1 MKGGWIGSV
10 WIAICRGAGGRIE
23 VGAPQVAAEKQ
34 IFWEDS
40 GKYHIAPLG
49 LVFGSGLPVVR
60 EAARVGALRPAATG
74 SSWSKYRPPSACAVV
89 KSAARTIT
97 ARIGAARPKAREAG
111 EEKVAAISD
120 PVSKDRRRLFRL
132 FRLSCC
138 AEARARGAVLRR
150 PPKMEYTATMK
161 VDATVVMVA
170 RRCARGGVR
179 ERTGRGSVEAS
190 KEESGCDFTRASGR
204 CSRRGD
210 VYPRR
215 GVDCVECCAYDP
227 SSELLDVKC
236 ASAGLREGK

>member
-1 MKGGWIGSV
+1 M
-10 WIAICRGAGGRIE
+10 
-23 VGAPQVAAEKQ
+23 
-34 IFWEDS
+34 
-40 GKYHIAPLG
+40 
-49 LVFGSGLPVVR
+49 PVVR
-60 EAARVGALRPAATG
+60 EAARIGALRPAAIA
-74 SSWSKYRPPSACAVV
+74 SPWSKYRPPSACAVV

-120 PVSKDRRRLFRL
+120 PVSGDRL
-132 FRLSCC
+132 FRLSCG

-170 RRCARGGVR
+170 RRCARVVR
-179 ERTGRGSVEAS
+179 ERTGWGSVEAS

-204 CSRRGD
+204 CSRRGN

-227 SSELLDVKC
+227 SNERPDVKC

>member
-1 MKGGWIGSV
+1 M
-10 WIAICRGAGGRIE
+10 
-23 VGAPQVAAEKQ
+23 
-34 IFWEDS
+34 
-40 GKYHIAPLG
+40 
-49 LVFGSGLPVVR
+49 PVVR
-60 EAARVGALRPAATG
+60 EAARIGALRPAAIA
-74 SSWSKYRPPSACAVV
+74 SPWSKYRPPSACAVV

-111 EEKVAAISD
+111 AEKVAAISD
-120 PVSKDRRRLFRL
+120 PVSGDRL
-132 FRLSCC
+132 FRLSCG

-150 PPKMEYTATMK
+150 PPKMEYTASMK
-161 VDATVVMVA
+161 VDATLVMVA

-179 ERTGRGSVEAS
+179 ERTGRGSVESS

-204 CSRRGD
+204 CSRRGN

-227 SSELLDVKC
+227 SSERPDVKC

>member
-1 MKGGWIGSV
+1 M
-10 WIAICRGAGGRIE
+10 
-23 VGAPQVAAEKQ
+23 
-34 IFWEDS
+34 
-40 GKYHIAPLG
+40 G
-49 LVFGSGLPVVR
+49 LGLPVVR
-60 EAARVGALRPAATG
+60 EAARVGALRPAATA
-74 SSWSKYRPPSACAVV
+74 SPWSKYRPPSACAVV

-111 EEKVAAISD
+111 AEKVAAISD
-120 PVSKDRRRLFRL
+120 PVSGDRL
-132 FRLSCC
+132 FRLSCG

-161 VDATVVMVA
+161 VDATLVMVA

-215 GVDCVECCAYDP
+215 GADCGV
-227 SSELLDVKC
+227 
-236 ASAGLREGK
+236 

>member
-1 MKGGWIGSV
+1 M
-10 WIAICRGAGGRIE
+10 
-23 VGAPQVAAEKQ
+23 
-34 IFWEDS
+34 
-40 GKYHIAPLG
+40 
-49 LVFGSGLPVVR
+49 PVVR
-60 EAARVGALRPAATG
+60 EAARVGAFRPAATA
-74 SSWSKYRPPSACAVV
+74 SPWSKYRPPSACAVV

-120 PVSKDRRRLFRL
+120 PVSGDRLFRL
-132 FRLSCC
+132 FRLSRG
-138 AEARARGAVLRR
+138 AEARARGAVLNRS
-150 PPKMEYTATMK
+150 PKMEYTATMK

-170 RRCARGGVR
+170 RRCARVVR
-179 ERTGRGSVEAS
+179 ERTGWGSVEAS

-204 CSRRGD
+204 CSRRGN

-227 SSELLDVKC
+227 SSERPDVKC

>member
-1 MKGGWIGSV
+1 MPASSRAAKLKKVGSDRYGSRCVGGQAVGS
-10 WIAICRGAGGRIE
+10 
-23 VGAPQVAAEKQ
+23 K
-34 IFWEDS
+34 S
-40 GKYHIAPLG
+40 GPLRSPPKNKYSGLIVQGNIAPPG
-49 LVFGSGLPVVR
+49 LVLGFGLPVVR
-60 EAARVGALRPAATG
+60 EAARIGALRPAAIA
-74 SSWSKYRPPSACAVV
+74 SPWSKYRPPSACAVV

-120 PVSKDRRRLFRL
+120 PVSGDRL
-132 FRLSCC
+132 FRLSCG

-161 VDATVVMVA
+161 VDATLVMVA

-227 SSELLDVKC
+227 SSE
-236 ASAGLREGK
+236 RRT

>member
-1 MKGGWIGSV
+1 MRDGSRSVGGQAVGSKSGPL
-10 WIAICRGAGGRIE
+10 RS
-23 VGAPQVAAEKQ
+23 PPKNKY
-34 IFWEDS
+34 S
-40 GKYHIAPLG
+40 GKIQGNIAPLG
-49 LVFGSGLPVVR
+49 LMSGLGLGLVLGLPVVR
-60 EAARVGALRPAATG
+60 EAARVGALRPAATA
-74 SSWSKYRPPSACAVV
+74 SPWSKYRPPSACAVV

-111 EEKVAAISD
+111 AEKVAAISD
-120 PVSKDRRRLFRL
+120 PVSGDRL
-132 FRLSCC
+132 FRLSCG

-170 RRCARGGVR
+170 RRCARVVR

-215 GVDCVECCAYDP
+215 GADCVE
-227 SSELLDVKC
+227 
-236 ASAGLREGK
+236 